1 MKLYNYLDNIEVL
14 QTNVTHFDIEIKGV
28 TSRLDE
34 VENGYIFVCI
44 KGMRN
49 DGHSFSV
56 SAKRKGAVL
65 LVVENVTDSVIVS
78 ELPYIKV
85 ENTRATLARMCAK
98 SYGNPERA
106 LKLVGVTGTNGKT
119 STCRLLSEIYSYT
132 GQKVKTIGTLDGNLT
147 TPDPE
152 DFFKILKDAFDS
164 GFERVV
170 MEASSHSLALDKL
183 DGVKFDYGIFT
194 NLTPEHLDFHRDMEE
209 YAMAKAKLFK
219 NADCGLYNFDD
230 TYFKQ
235 VSSLSNG
242 RACTYSFLDSNAQF
256 YIKDYVPNG
265 TDGFEYTLVTP
276 KEDIRIK
283 SNLSGKFNVYNTLS
297 AGALAY
303 IDGLDADI
311 IKEGILSVKNVSG
324 RLEKVELEDVP
335 FSVYIDYAHSPDALE
350 KVLCCIRDFKRED
363 QRITVLFGCGGD
375 RDRSKRRV
383 MGQIASRLA
392 DFVIVTSDNSRSEN
406 AALIIDE
413 IMKGIDK
420 ERPHVV
426 IENRRTAIE
435 YAIMNARENDII
447 LLAGKGHENYE
458 IDSLGKRYFSEKEI
472 AADAVCKRLKGK

>member
-1 MKLYNYLDNIEVL
+1 MKLYNYLDCVEVL
-14 QTNVTHFDIEIKGV
+14 QTNVMHFDIEIKGV

-34 VENGYIFVCI
+34 VKNGYIFVCI
-44 KGMRN
+44 KGIRN

-56 SAKRKGAVL
+56 SAKQKGAVL
-65 LVVENVTDSVIVS
+65 LVVENITDSVIMS

-85 ENTRATLARMCAK
+85 ENTRAVLARMCAK
-98 SYGNPERA
+98 TYGNPERA

-119 STCRLLSEIYSYT
+119 STCRLLSEIYSCA

-152 DFFKILKDAFDS
+152 DFFRILKNAFDS

-170 MEASSHSLALDKL
+170 MEASSHSLFLDKL

-194 NLTPEHLDFHRDMEE
+194 NLTPEHLDFHKNMND
-209 YAMAKAKLFK
+209 YALAKAKLFK
-219 NADCGLYNFDD
+219 NASCGLYNSDD
-230 TYFKQ
+230 SFFEK
-235 VSSLSNG
+235 VSSLSGG
-242 RACTYSFLDSNAQF
+242 RIYTYSTIDSNAQF
-256 YIKDYVPNG
+256 YIKDYVQKG

-283 SNLSGKFNVYNTLS
+283 SYLNGIFNVYNTLAAS
-297 AGALAY
+297 AAAFTDG
-303 IDGLDADI
+303 IDSDVIKNGI
-311 IKEGILSVKNVSG
+311 ISVKNVSG
-324 RLEKVELEDVP
+324 RLEKVDLGDVP
-335 FSVYIDYAHSPDALE
+335 FSLFIDYAHSPDALE
-350 KVLCCIRDFKRED
+350 KVLCCIRDFKREE

-375 RDRSKRRV
+375 RDKSKRRV

-406 AALIIDE
+406 AADIIEE

-420 ERPHVV
+420 ERPYVV
-426 IENRRTAIE
+426 IENRRKAIE
-435 YAIMNARENDII
+435 YAIMNATENDIV

-458 IDSLGKRYFSEKEI
+458 IDSLGKRYFNEKEI
-472 AADAVCKRLKGK
+472 AAEAVCKRLKGK